1 MKTPANGFIRLERQL
16 WQSDQ
21 WRTLSV
27 NAQVV
32 IIDIWAWF
40 NGHNNGE
47 ISYSLRDAMARL
59 RCSRSTAQRAL
70 AELQNAHLIEA
81 VIKGSFDHKN
91 GARKGMATK
100 WRLTFLPTTKKGEF
114 DEQATRKQTE

>member
-1 MKTPANGFIRLERQL
+1 MPCRPHGG
-16 WQSDQ
+16 
-21 WRTLSV
+21 V
-27 NAQVV
+27 
-32 IIDIWAWF
+32 

-59 RCSRSTAQRAL
+59 RWSWSTAQRAL

-100 WRLTFLPTTKKGEF
+100 WRLTFL
-114 DEQATRKQTE
+114 R